1 LSKTFETDRSLKSYY
16 ASEPEH
22 LHRRRETDYR
32 YIGVLLPDDDGSND
46 PELTANVERGQML
59 FKVISARI
67 ADRARALLHG

>member
-16 ASEPEH
+16 ANEPQH

-46 PELTANVERGQML
+46 PELTANVERGQVL
-59 FKVISARI
+59 FRVISERI
-67 ADRARALLHG
+67 ADRARALLDG